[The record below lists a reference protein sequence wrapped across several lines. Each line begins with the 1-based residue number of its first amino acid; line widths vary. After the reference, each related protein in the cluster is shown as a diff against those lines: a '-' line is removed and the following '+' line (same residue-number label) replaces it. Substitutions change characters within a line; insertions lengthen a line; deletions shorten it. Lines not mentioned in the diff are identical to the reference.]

1 MDFKDPDNSTSQNR
15 KDYITIQTGAEN
27 KASSPSLLKG
37 LCHIFMMIGSIIT
50 FIRNTVFNIIFILLI
65 IAIFALVGL
74 VNTVSDKGSEVI
86 AELSGKSTH
95 EIEQI
100 EPVLCFDLNGP
111 IYEYPLPDDD
121 YSKLSRSLDEKLNNR
136 RINDILSIE
145 KALKAALN
153 EDGIKEIY
161 LNLTECKTTFPV
173 AERIYNAVREY
184 KEKKPDTKIT
194 AFAESYGASA
204 YRIATAADRIVI
216 DPLGGFDFKGFASSN
231 LYLKDLLD
239 RFRVEPLVFKAGEF
253 KSAVEIFT
261 ENRMSDG
268 VKKEYQHIFDSLW
281 KLYKNSLNAR
291 DHASSALT
299 AVFDNPER
307 FLSEL
312 DRFRGSEAELLK
324 NMGLV
329 DEINSQLNLEYAYSK
344 DYGFEDNMLN
354 PNMTDYQDLADSIA
368 TVSTISKAKKK
379 KHKKSSS
386 ENTVKSESSDG
397 KSEIAVLYGI
407 GEIVDFSERPTDFT
421 PDNIASQIEK
431 ILEDKNIKGVIFY
444 INSPGGSV
452 TASEKIRN
460 LIVKLKE
467 TREIPVYVSMN
478 SLCASGAYWISTACD
493 RLYATPTTITGSI
506 GVFSVGLGLHDL
518 LNEYGIRQDGVETS
532 ELERTAFAVRMPESQ
547 RRMNTLQI
555 EGIYENF
562 ISLVKNSR
570 RALRNTDYRVFA
582 EGKVFLCEDALSL
595 KLIDDSKDLF
605 GVSEDMK
612 AAIKKDD
619 KDEITLV
626 HLSSDSGN
634 KANLFK
640 SLFLKTASG
649 FVEPEYVKTILD
661 LLDKSARVSENKPK
675 LMAIG
680 AIREVTL

>member
-15 KDYITIQTGAEN
+15 NDYITIQTG
-27 KASSPSLLKG
+27 SSKHSNTPSLIKSF
-37 LCHIFMMIGSIIT
+37 CHIFMMIGSIIT

-74 VNTVSDKGSEVI
+74 VNTVTDRGAEVI
-86 AELSGKSTH
+86 SELSGKSSYKTGQV
-95 EIEQI
+95 EQ
-100 EPVLCFDLNGP
+100 VLCFDLNGP
-111 IYEYPLPDDD
+111 VYEYPLPDDD
-121 YSKLSRSLDEKLNNR
+121 YSKLTRNLDEKLNNR

-145 KALKAALN
+145 KALKAAQDEN
-153 EDGIKEIY
+153 EIKEIY
-161 LNLTECKTTFPV
+161 LNLTDCMTTFPV

-216 DPLGGFDFKGFASSN
+216 DPLGGFDFKGFASAN
-231 LYLKDLLD
+231 LYFKDLLD
-239 RFRVEPLVFKAGEF
+239 RLRVEPLVFKAGEF

-261 ENRMSDG
+261 ENRMSEG

-281 KLYKNSLNAR
+281 KLYKDSLNSRA
-291 DHASSALT
+291 DASASLT
-299 AVFDNPER
+299 RVFDNPQR
-307 FLSEL
+307 FIEEL
-312 DRFRGSEAELLK
+312 ERFRGSEAQLLK
-324 NMGLV
+324 HMGLV

-344 DYGFEDNMLN
+344 DYGYEDNMLN
-354 PNMTDYQDLADSIA
+354 PLMTDYQDLADSVNPVTA
-368 TVSTISKAKKK
+368 AKTPKK
-379 KHKKSSS
+379 KHRKNGADKSV
-386 ENTVKSESSDG
+386 TVESAEG

-407 GEIVDFSERPTDFT
+407 GEIMDYSERPTEFT
-421 PDNIASQIEK
+421 PDNIASQIES

-452 TASEKIRN
+452 SASEKIRN
-460 LIVKLKE
+460 LILKLKE

-506 GVFSVGLGLHDL
+506 GVFSLGLGIHDL
-518 LNEYGIRQDGVETS
+518 LNEYGVRQDGVETS
-532 ELERTAFAVRMPESQ
+532 ELERSPLAVRMPESQ
-547 RRMNTLQI
+547 RRMNTLEV

-570 RALRNTDYRVFA
+570 KDLKNTDYRVFA
-582 EGKVFLCEDALSL
+582 EGKVFLCQDALSL

-605 GVSEDMK
+605 GVFEEIK
-612 AAIKKDD
+612 AAVQHDD
-619 KDEITLV
+619 NDEISLL
-626 HLSSDSGN
+626 HLSSEIGN

-640 SLFLKTASG
+640 SLFIKTASG
-649 FVEPEYVKTILD
+649 ILAPEYVKTILD
-661 LLDKSARVSENKPK
+661 LMNKSSAAGENKPK

-680 AIREVTL
+680 AIRDVTL

>member
-15 KDYITIQTGAEN
+15 KDYITIQTGTGKN
-27 KASSPSLLKG
+27 KESPSLLKC
-37 LCHIFMMIGSIIT
+37 LCHICMMIGSIVT

-65 IAIFALVGL
+65 IAIFSLVSL
-74 VNTVSDKGSEVI
+74 VNTLADKGSEVI
-86 AELSGKSTH
+86 AEFSGKSS
-95 EIEQI
+95 IEFGQT
-100 EPVLCFDLNGP
+100 EQVLCFDLNGP
-111 IYEYPLPDDD
+111 IFEYPLPDDD
-121 YSKLSRSLDEKLNNR
+121 YSKLSRSLDEKINNR

-145 KALKAALN
+145 KALKAA
-153 EDGIKEIY
+153 EDEDNIKEIY
-161 LNLTECKTTFPV
+161 LNLTGCITSFPV
-173 AERIYNAVREY
+173 AERIYNAVKEY
-184 KEKKPDTKIT
+184 RKKKPDTKVT

-204 YRIATAADRIVI
+204 YRIATSADRIVI

-231 LYLKDLLD
+231 LYLKDLLE
-239 RFRVEPLVFKAGEF
+239 RLRVEPLVFKAGEF

-261 ENRMSDG
+261 ENRMSEG

-281 KLYKNSLNAR
+281 KIYKDSLNSRAN
-291 DHASSALT
+291 ASSSLT
-299 AVFDNPER
+299 AVFDNPQH

-312 DRFRGSEAELLK
+312 DRFRGSEAQLLR

-329 DEINSQLNLEYAYSK
+329 DEINSQLNLEYSYSK
-344 DYGFEDNMLN
+344 DYGYEDNMLN
-354 PNMTDYQDLADSIA
+354 PIMTDYQDLADSVN
-368 TVSTISKAKKK
+368 TVSTVSKTKKN
-379 KHKKSSS
+379 KHRKNDADKSVSTDS
-386 ENTVKSESSDG
+386 TDE

-407 GEIVDFSERPTDFT
+407 GEIVDFSENPTDFT

-431 ILEDKNIKGVIFY
+431 ILEDNKIKGVIFY

-460 LIVKLKE
+460 LILKLKE

-532 ELERTAFAVRMPESQ
+532 ELERTPFAVRMPESQ

-570 RALRNTDYRVFA
+570 SALKNTDYRVFA
-582 EGKVFLCEDALSL
+582 EGKVFLCQDALSL
-595 KLIDDSKDLF
+595 KLIDESKDLF
-605 GVSEDMK
+605 GVFEDIK
-612 AAIKKDD
+612 AAVGQKD
-619 KDEITLV
+619 KGEISLV

-640 SLFLKTASG
+640 SLFIKTATG
-649 FVEPEYVKTILD
+649 IIAPEYVKTILD
-661 LLDKSARVSENKPK
+661 LMNSSAAGRENKPK

-680 AIREVTL
+680 AIRDVTL

>member
-15 KDYITIQTGAEN
+15 NDYITIQTGSS
-27 KASSPSLLKG
+27 KSKDSPSLLKG

-74 VNTVSDKGSEVI
+74 VNTVADKGSEVI
-86 AELSGKSTH
+86 AELSGKSSN
-95 EIEQI
+95 EIGQIEQ
-100 EPVLCFDLNGP
+100 VLCFDLNGP

-121 YSKLSRSLDEKLNNR
+121 YSKLTRNLDEKLNNR

-145 KALKAALN
+145 KALKRAQD
-153 EDGIKEIY
+153 EDEIKEIY
-161 LNLTECKTTFPV
+161 LNLTDCMTTFPV

-184 KEKKPDTKIT
+184 KEKKPDTTIT

-204 YRIATAADRIVI
+204 YRIATAADRIII
-216 DPLGGFDFKGFASSN
+216 DPLGGFDFKGFASAN

-281 KLYKNSLNAR
+281 KLYKDSLNSKAN
-291 DHASSALT
+291 ASAALT
-299 AVFDNPER
+299 SVFDNPQR

-312 DRFRGSEAELLK
+312 ERFRGSEAQLLK
-324 NMGLV
+324 HMGLV
-329 DEINSQLNLEYAYSK
+329 DEINSQLNLEYAYAK
-344 DYGFEDNMLN
+344 DYGYEDNMLN
-354 PNMTDYQDLADSIA
+354 PLMTDYQDLADSVN
-368 TVSTISKAKKK
+368 TVAAVSKAKKK
-379 KHKKSSS
+379 KHRKNDADKSV
-386 ENTVKSESSDG
+386 TSESADG
-397 KSEIAVLYGI
+397 KAEIAVIYGI
-407 GEIVDFSERPTDFT
+407 GEIKDFSERPTEFT
-421 PDNIASQIEK
+421 PDNIASQIER
-431 ILEDKNIKGVIFY
+431 ILEDKSIKGVIFY

-460 LIVKLKE
+460 LILKLKE

-506 GVFSVGLGLHDL
+506 GVFSVGLGIHAL
-518 LNEYGIRQDGVETS
+518 LNEYGVRQDGVETS
-532 ELERTAFAVRMPESQ
+532 ELERTPLAVRMPESQ
-547 RRMNTLQI
+547 RRMNTLEI

-570 RALRNTDYRVFA
+570 TALKNTDYRVFA
-582 EGKVFLCEDALSL
+582 EGKVFLCQDALSL
-595 KLIDDSKDLF
+595 KLIDESKDLY
-605 GVSEDMK
+605 GVFEDMK
-612 AAIKKDD
+612 GAVKQDD
-619 KDEITLV
+619 KGEITLV
-626 HLSSDSGN
+626 HLSSEGGN

-640 SLFLKTASG
+640 SLFIKTASG
-649 FVEPEYVKTILD
+649 VIAPEYVKTILD
-661 LLDKSARVSENKPK
+661 LLDKSSAVSENKPK

-680 AIREVTL
+680 AIRDVTL

>member
-1 MDFKDPDNSTSQNR
+1 MDFKDPDNSASQNR

-261 ENRMSDG
+261 QNRMSDG

-344 DYGFEDNMLN
+344 DYGFENNMLN
-354 PNMTDYQDLADSIA
+354 PNMTDYQDLADTVNTFETKSI
-368 TVSTISKAKKK
+368 TKKN
-379 KHKKSSS
+379 KKSGS
-386 ENTVKSESSDG
+386 ENVVTDG
-397 KSEIAVLYGI
+397 RSEIAVMYGI
-407 GEIVDFSERPTDFT
+407 GEIKDFSEHPTEFT
-421 PDNIASQIEK
+421 PDNIASQVEK

-460 LIVKLKE
+460 LIQKLKE
-467 TREIPVYVSMN
+467 TRDIPVYVSMN

-493 RLYATPTTITGSI
+493 KLYATPTTITGSI
-506 GVFSVGLGLHDL
+506 GVFSLGLGLHDL
-518 LNEYGIRQDGVETS
+518 LNEYGISQDGVETS
-532 ELERTAFAVRMPESQ
+532 ELARTAIAVRMPESQ
-547 RRMNTLQI
+547 RRMNTLEV

-570 RALRNTDYRVFA
+570 TALKNTDYRIFA
-582 EGKVFLCEDALSL
+582 EGKVFLCQDAISL
-595 KLIDDSKDLF
+595 KLIDKSKDLY
-605 GVSEDMK
+605 GVFEDMK
-612 AAIKKDD
+612 AIVKQDDNNEIK
-619 KDEITLV
+619 LV
-626 HLSSDSGN
+626 HLSSDVGN
-634 KANLFK
+634 RANIFK
-640 SLFLKTASG
+640 SLFIKTAYG
-649 FVEPEYVKTILD
+649 VIADEYVKNILN
-661 LLDKSARVSENKPK
+661 LLDNSSLVRENKPK

-680 AIREVTL
+680 AIKEVTL